1 MVLAAS
7 RARLC
12 RNTRAFTP
20 SHFRRSDWFGV
31 HCRRRRLALAYAMT
45 TRWPIGVYRSA
56 TTLGS
61 YVKGLS
67 MLARHVRAFLMVTV
81 YIHGPVRMPGIA
93 YIQGP
98 VRMAGIAYIQ
108 GPVRMLSIPYIH
120 GPVRTAGVVYIH
132 GPRMAGLVYLD
143 GRLPAVHELV
153 KAIPE

>member
-1 MVLAAS
+1 
-7 RARLC
+7 
-12 RNTRAFTP
+12 
-20 SHFRRSDWFGV
+20 
-31 HCRRRRLALAYAMT
+31 MT

-98 VRMAGIAYIQ
+98 VRM
-108 GPVRMLSIPYIH
+108 LSIPYIH